1 MISFKTRRVNWRP
14 GTSESEKA
22 RLLPKFKP
30 NWVRGHVYYLRD
42 EEIGVWIISQH
53 SCSNGCGCSWREWH
67 EGEPNLR
74 NPWWEDETPPDP
86 KAGYSCPVC
95 EPDPAEMNVEEWDAD
110 QRRLMARKLLQTDT
124 REELAV
130 LLDQALNDGQTEMSK
145 WHNPDDLQKI
155 KDLELSLKLAMGII
169 P

>member
-22 RLLPKFKP
+22 QLLPKFKENKNDTP
-30 NWVRGHVYYLRD
+30 YFND
-42 EEIGVWIISQH
+42 EEIGEWFTYNH
-53 SCSNGCGCSWREWH
+53 SCSKGCGCSWLEWH
-67 EGEPNLR
+67 EGFPSLHNTWYEPQSL
-74 NPWWEDETPPDP
+74 DP
-86 KAGYSCPVC
+86 KAGYACPVC

-110 QRRLMARKLLQTDT
+110 QRRLMARKLIQTDT

-130 LLDQALNDGQTEMSK
+130 LLDQALNEGQTEMSK